1 MRVERD
7 LNKYQELV
15 LPVFTQWSKVGSVSG
30 ILADIENGQFY
41 DGALLW
47 SQMMR
52 DDRFRGTMDVRINS
66 VLGCPMHMEP
76 HRETA
81 GAQKI
86 ADKADENWWDI
97 APRSELASLYSWGL
111 GLGVGIAR
119 REWSGWQPTLKTW
132 HPGGLWYN
140 LADDTYYLRLANGQI
155 PILPDDP
162 NWVLFTP
169 YGHKYA
175 RTNGLIRSAAMLF
188 LARQWAFR
196 DRARHSERHGMPFL
210 VGTAPA
216 EADVDDKKAYKA
228 SLAGVGSE
236 TVIIAPKG
244 AEGNQWGVELIEAKS
259 NSHEVFS
266 AQIDHL
272 DAAIAILVL
281 GQSMSTTGQ
290 GGLGSQANAGDSVR
304 DDIKRFD
311 AATLQ
316 DLGRNILEPW
326 SAFNFGKDICPS
338 PIWEVDPPEDG
349 NQKALELSTLG
360 DAITKLKSE
369 GLDIRALLEQA
380 GVPLLTAEQAAKQK
394 ADAMADAQAMLK
406 PAAPNDKNVNMDEK
420 SDSTPVDSAA

>member
-7 LNKYQELV
+7 LKKYQELI

-52 DDRFRGTMDVRINS
+52 DDRCRATMDVRLNG

-76 HRETA
+76 HKDTA
-81 GAQKI
+81 NGQSI
-86 ADKADENWWDI
+86 ADDALASWPDM
-97 APRSELASLYSWGL
+97 APRSELKALYEWGI
-111 GLGVGIAR
+111 GLGVGLAR
-119 REWSGWQPTLKTW
+119 REWNGWQPTIKTW

-140 LADDTYYLRLANGQI
+140 LSDDTYYLRLANGQI

-175 RTNGLIRSAAMLF
+175 RTSGLIRSAAMLF

-210 VGTAPA
+210 VGTTPA

-228 SLAGVGSE
+228 SLAAVGSE
-236 TVIIAPKG
+236 TVIVAPQG
-244 AEGNQWGVELIEAKS
+244 TDGNKWGVELIEAKS

-272 DAAIAILVL
+272 DAAIAILFL
-281 GQSMSTTGQ
+281 GQSDSTQ
-290 GGLGSQANAGDSVR
+290 QKSGLGGKENAGGAVR
-304 DDIKRFD
+304 GDIKRFD
-311 AATLQ
+311 AVTLQ
-316 DLGRNILEPW
+316 DLGRLIMTPW
-326 SAFNFGKDICPS
+326 ATFNHGKDKTPS
-338 PIWEVDPPEDG
+338 PVWEVDPPEDG

-360 DAITKLKSE
+360 DAISKLASH
-369 GLDIRALLEQA
+369 GLDIRQLLEQS
-380 GVPLLTAEQAAKQK
+380 GVPLLTPEQAKAQK
-394 ADAMADAQAMLK
+394 EQAMADAQAMMK
-406 PAAPNDKNVNMDEK
+406 PAKEPGSDKTDTQ
-420 SDSTPVDSAA
+420 DPADDTAA